1 MFGQIQP
8 LTSAVLPGCLA
19 LARDRA
25 WLPEERKWRLLFD
38 LAVVYGVR
46 DPAGELAGVA
56 VLTRYGPEFAVIG
69 MMLVATRYGGRGL
82 GRALMN
88 RALAD
93 VGDAIVFLHATPVG
107 RPLYEKLGFV
117 SAGASHTYLGG
128 FRPAAPAA
136 PAAPVAPVASVT
148 AAPLASATVAAAPTA
163 AAAAEGGSRSAGPGD
178 LMAIRRLDAR
188 ANGTDRALLVRR
200 LPGFTE
206 QLRVTERYGGIT
218 GYVGAYRGVAYT
230 CIGPVIAETVDD
242 AKTLIADVAGSI
254 AGPVRIDLGDGHP
267 QLREWTVGRGLTP
280 GASAALMVLGGRPLP
295 GDRARC
301 FAPLMRA
308 LG

>member
-1 MFGQIQP
+1 
-8 LTSAVLPGCLA
+8 
-19 LARDRA
+19 
-25 WLPEERKWRLLFD
+25 
-38 LAVVYGVR
+38 
-46 DPAGELAGVA
+46 VA
-56 VLTRYGPEFAVIG
+56 VLTRFGAEFAVIG

-88 RALAD
+88 RALAE
-93 VGDAIVFLHATPVG
+93 VGDAIVFLHATPAG

-117 SAGASHTYLGG
+117 PAGASQTYLGG
-128 FRPAAPAA
+128 FRSATPAAPAA
-136 PAAPVAPVASVT
+136 SAT
-148 AAPLASATVAAAPTA
+148 AAPAASATAAPAASASAAPA
-163 AAAAEGGSRSAGPGD
+163 AAAAEGGSRPAGPGD

-200 LPGFTE
+200 LPGFTD
-206 QLRVTERYGGIT
+206 QLRVTERPGGIT
-218 GYVGAYRGVAYT
+218 GYAGVYRGVAYA

-242 AKTLIADVAGSI
+242 AKTLIADAAGSI
-254 AGPVRIDLGDGHP
+254 AGRVRIDLSDRHP
-267 QLREWTVGRGLTP
+267 QLQEWAVGRGLTP

>member
-1 MFGQIQP
+1 
-8 LTSAVLPGCLA
+8 
-19 LARDRA
+19 
-25 WLPEERKWRLLFD
+25 
-38 LAVVYGVR
+38 
-46 DPAGELAGVA
+46 
-56 VLTRYGPEFAVIG
+56 
-69 MMLVATRYGGRGL
+69 
-82 GRALMN
+82 
-88 RALAD
+88 
-93 VGDAIVFLHATPVG
+93 
-107 RPLYEKLGFV
+107 
-117 SAGASHTYLGG
+117 
-128 FRPAAPAA
+128 AP
-136 PAAPVAPVASVT
+136 
-148 AAPLASATVAAAPTA
+148 
-163 AAAAEGGSRSAGPGD
+163 AAAEGGSRPAGPGD

-206 QLRVTERYGGIT
+206 QLRVTERPGGIT
-218 GYVGAYRGVAYT
+218 GYAGAYRGVAYT